1 MSYCTPCPPC
11 DTEFP
16 LLCEPLE
23 TTANGKRLV
32 VEDSAACQKTL
43 QTPTSS
49 QQILKSVGGNLSWTN
64 GGNNSLVTKDSSGVV
79 DMKDGSVGQ
88 PINLVNLVQDTTSIV
103 SKMIVMMSDGTI
115 KAWEPSSVGNNF
127 IAYWDGSDWK
137 VNTLNSLL
145 PAGNGSVF
153 IRDNSGNIQ
162 AITGASNDILK
173 MVGSTPAFVTPGSS
187 NPFPAGH
194 IYGLTLSNNI
204 TNPNTSIDVATGEC
218 RDSTAAENIVL
229 SSSITKTVSGVFAAG
244 TGQPGLLGGT
254 LSPGANATLHV
265 LIIAGA
271 SGVDIGFHANP
282 TISLASLPSGYDQY
296 YRRIGSIITD
306 AGGNIERFF
315 QSGDRFLLKTPFKS
329 ASTRTQVV
337 ATTGTLIALYVP
349 SGIKIQ
355 PFIRGVYPAAGAR
368 YVSFYDP
375 DQALTSYPMDN
386 TPTSSQYLP
395 SLYSNANFLQ
405 TGQNNEMLLTNT
417 NKQIGAIASVTSTT
431 LSWDVWGWV
440 DQRNRLQP

>member
-1 MSYCTPCPPC
+1 
-11 DTEFP
+11 

-204 TNPNTSIDVATGEC
+204 TNPNTSIDVATG
-218 RDSTAAENIVL
+218 
-229 SSSITKTVSGVFAAG
+229 
-244 TGQPGLLGGT
+244 
-254 LSPGANATLHV
+254 
-265 LIIAGA
+265 
-271 SGVDIGFHANP
+271 
-282 TISLASLPSGYDQY
+282 
-296 YRRIGSIITD
+296 
-306 AGGNIERFF
+306 
-315 QSGDRFLLKTPFKS
+315 
-329 ASTRTQVV
+329 
-337 ATTGTLIALYVP
+337 
-349 SGIKIQ
+349 
-355 PFIRGVYPAAGAR
+355 
-368 YVSFYDP
+368 
-375 DQALTSYPMDN
+375 
-386 TPTSSQYLP
+386 
-395 SLYSNANFLQ
+395 
-405 TGQNNEMLLTNT
+405 
-417 NKQIGAIASVTSTT
+417 
-431 LSWDVWGWV
+431 
-440 DQRNRLQP
+440 